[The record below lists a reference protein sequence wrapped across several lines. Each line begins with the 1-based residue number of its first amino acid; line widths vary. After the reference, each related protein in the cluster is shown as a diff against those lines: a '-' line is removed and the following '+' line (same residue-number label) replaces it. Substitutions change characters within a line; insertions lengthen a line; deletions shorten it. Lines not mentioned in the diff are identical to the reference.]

1 MAMLKFRAPP
11 LPIAGPEYKQDYFA
25 QLIRALGLYF
35 NQLDSKTPVQW
46 ETVIADHFEGGEF
59 NGYGQGVKLPHI
71 SASSA
76 SDQLAG
82 GDDTPT
88 LVTWEIVEAGEGFSL
103 NNDGTATALYPG
115 VYQISFGLQFAN
127 TDNSAHDVYVW
138 LKVDGVDV
146 PRTAFSFTIPARKSS
161 GNPSYLLAYSSATFS
176 MNAGQD
182 IALYWATNKAYVAS
196 PLTDGVYMES
206 QLASS
211 SPYVR
216 PAVPSANGSI
226 VFVSALPVPNV
237 TGVYASG
244 YVGSVTVVT
253 T

>member
-11 LPIAGPEYKQDYFA
+11 LPIAGPDYKQDYFA

-46 ETVIADHFEGGEF
+46 ETVIADDFIGGEF
-59 NGYGQGVKLPHI
+59 AGYGQGIKLPHI

-76 SDQLAG
+76 SDQLAA
-82 GDDTPT
+82 GDNTPT
-88 LVTWEIVEAGEGFSL
+88 LVTWEIVEAGEGFTL

-127 TDNSAHDVYVW
+127 TANAVHDVYVW
-138 LKVDGVDV
+138 LQVDGIDV
-146 PRTAFSFTIPARKSS
+146 PRTAFRFTIPARKSA
-161 GNPSYLLAYSSATFS
+161 GVPSYLLAYSSATFS
-176 MNAGQD
+176 LNTNQD
-182 IALYWATNKAYVAS
+182 IALYWATDKAYDDS
-196 PLTDGVYMES
+196 PSVDGVYMES
-206 QLASS
+206 QPAST
-211 SPYVR
+211 SPYTR

-226 VFVSALPVPNV
+226 VFVSALPTPTV

-244 YVGSVTVVT
+244 YVGSVTVST

>member
-1 MAMLKFRAPP
+1 MTMLKFRAPP

-25 QLIRALGLYF
+25 QLIRVLGLYF
-35 NQLDSKTPVQW
+35 NQLDSKAPVQW
-46 ETVIADHFEGGEF
+46 ETVIADYFEGGEF

-88 LVTWEIVEAGEGFSL
+88 VVTWEIVEAREGFTL
-103 NNDGTATALYPG
+103 NNDSTATALYPG
-115 VYQISFGLQFAN
+115 VYQVNFGLQVAN
-127 TDNSAHDVYVW
+127 TDNAPHDVYVW
-138 LKVDGVDV
+138 LRLDGIDV
-146 PRTAFSFTIPARKSS
+146 PRTAFSFTIPARKSTGS
-161 GNPSYLLAYSSATFS
+161 PSYLLTYSSATFS

-182 IALYWATNKAYVAS
+182 IALYWATDKAYDDS
-196 PLTDGVYMES
+196 PAVDGVYMES
-206 QLASS
+206 QASSS
-211 SPYVR
+211 SPYAR

-226 VFVSALPVPNV
+226 VFVSALPAPNV